1 MKKFY
6 LAGLTG
12 LSVLGISAF
21 AEEPN
26 PLAAIYACAEIPDDT
41 ARLACFDQS
50 VNQTRTAQQSG
61 EFRTLTRQDS
71 QRVQEDAFGFSLPS
85 LPVLNFP
92 SIGSNNDLADA
103 VDEPAP
109 VQQAEAPEPPEEPPV
124 ATAEVTP
131 PDAPIQTAPEAP
143 VERPVEAPVQ
153 TAEITPPP
161 APPDPQEEPEAPAA
175 EADEDP
181 GRAMDVIRDEDGD
194 VESVTLAIRRINRS
208 PYGKITVYFR
218 NGQVWRQVDSDEV
231 RISRINPPR
240 TATIRR
246 AAFGS
251 YLMRLNNEGRAIRVR
266 REE

>member
-1 MKKFY
+1 MGG
-6 LAGLTG
+6 GLG
-12 LSVLGISAF
+12 GDLGGDLGEGELGEDLGEGEF
-21 AEEPN
+21 GEED
-26 PLAAIYACAEIPDDT
+26 LAA
-41 ARLACFDQS
+41 
-50 VNQTRTAQQSG
+50 
-61 EFRTLTRQDS
+61 
-71 QRVQEDAFGFSLPS
+71 
-85 LPVLNFP
+85 
-92 SIGSNNDLADA
+92 
-103 VDEPAP
+103 
-109 VQQAEAPEPPEEPPV
+109 
-124 ATAEVTP
+124 
-131 PDAPIQTAPEAP
+131 
-143 VERPVEAPVQ
+143 
-153 TAEITPPP
+153 
-161 APPDPQEEPEAPAA
+161 EEPEAPAA